1 MKNPTRLLIW
11 LSAAALASVN
21 TYGQGAPSDDQEEEQ
36 IIELSPF
43 TISAADEGYRPK
55 HTLVGSR
62 LRVSMDDITVPVDII
77 TPEVLEDFAIT
88 ATDDLFNIVSNMEEG
103 DNLFFDAVHSSGSNY
118 KIRGFYGITTL
129 RNFISGWMPFDSY
142 NARRF
147 VASKGPNAILYGAG
161 PAGGSV
167 SFFTNQYQFGG
178 KDRGHLKLALDN
190 WGTVRGEF
198 SLNKGIIEDVLGIN
212 VAFMSENRKFE
223 IKPDYKGTTALYLS
237 GRFRPFPGTTISVT
251 YEKRDED
258 AFYGTSNFT
267 AVTDRHSDWEYSGH
281 VAILGAPDADGN
293 YNSTGKVVD
302 IMLPTGTVLTEQNPK
317 DWGTYTSGTTRR
329 MTLID
334 GRLINTAGWIFSD
347 LRDGL
352 GTETKKR
359 SFKSK
364 VWPRK

>member
-1 MKNPTRLLIW
+1 
-11 LSAAALASVN
+11 
-21 TYGQGAPSDDQEEEQ
+21 
-36 IIELSPF
+36 
-43 TISAADEGYRPK
+43 
-55 HTLVGSR
+55 
-62 LRVSMDDITVPVDII
+62 
-77 TPEVLEDFAIT
+77 
-88 ATDDLFNIVSNMEEG
+88 
-103 DNLFFDAVHSSGSNY
+103 
-118 KIRGFYGITTL
+118 
-129 RNFISGWMPFDSY
+129 MPFDSY